1 MSYRIIVGHSAERSL
16 RRRILPERAGQ
27 IREAINVLAENPR
40 PGNSRQLRD
49 RPARRLRVGDYRIIY
64 DVDDDR
70 REVFVA
76 EVWHRQRGYR

>member
-1 MSYRIIVGHSAERSL
+1 MSYRIIVGRSAERSL
-16 RRRILPERAGQ
+16 RRRIPPERAGQ
-27 IREAINVLAENPR
+27 IREAINALAENPR
-40 PGNSRQLRD
+40 PGNTRQLRD